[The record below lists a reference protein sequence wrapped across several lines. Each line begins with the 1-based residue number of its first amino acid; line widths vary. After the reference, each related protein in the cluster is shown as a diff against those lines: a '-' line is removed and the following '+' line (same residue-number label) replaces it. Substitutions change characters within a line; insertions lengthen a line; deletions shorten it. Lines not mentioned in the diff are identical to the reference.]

1 MTGVTKKIYCT
12 VMLCNNL
19 LMSTNISRNFDDSI
33 KSDNNQIN
41 TDLSKL
47 RIQSVQPE
55 ISRTKKGFILLLQL
69 SLYQPEKSFQIFLK

>member
-55 ISRTKKGFILLLQL
+55 ISRAKKGFILLLQL